1 MEKIEKEYLNN
12 GDPKRF
18 LSLLMPAQKRIV
30 AERKK
35 A

>member
-1 MEKIEKEYLNN
+1 MKKTDKEYLNI